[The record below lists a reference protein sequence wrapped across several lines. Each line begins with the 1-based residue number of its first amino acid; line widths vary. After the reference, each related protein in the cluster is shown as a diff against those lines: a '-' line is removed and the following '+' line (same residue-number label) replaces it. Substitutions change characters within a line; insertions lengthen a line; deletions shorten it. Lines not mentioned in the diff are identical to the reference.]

1 MHQADLRHPR
11 PSLQKKLQ
19 ALYRLRTGSKV
30 NWDAS
35 AYHRL
40 LRDLGD
46 PHKKLPPVI
55 HVAGTNGKGS
65 IVAFLRAMLEA
76 QGYRV
81 HAYTSPH
88 LLRVNER
95 IRLAGEEIS
104 DERLE
109 ASIDALFA
117 QHSLVGLSFFEI
129 TTALAFREFSAVPA
143 DVLLLEVGMG
153 GRLDCTNVIEDPLV
167 SVISRIS
174 LDHTEFL
181 GGTLAEIAAEKGGIL
196 KAGRPCVVGAQ
207 GGEEDQRT
215 VLSVLE
221 RMAEES
227 SSPLLVYGRDW
238 HTYEADGQ
246 MVFEAGGKRFV
257 TPLPGLIGAHQILNA
272 GAALMTLR
280 VAAERIPVGDKAQ
293 EEGLERVV
301 WPGRL
306 QRLSS
311 AALGLSEETEVWLDS
326 GHNDS
331 AGEILARQIQRW
343 AADDPKPV
351 HLVLGMLG
359 HKDVRGFLQPLAP
372 FIDRF
377 SLVGIPGEKNVL
389 TGEILAEK
397 AGSLSL
403 PALQGFHENPQA
415 LFKSLEPGSSE
426 PRRVLIAGSVYL
438 AGAVLDLEQRAAF
451 AKGRV

>member
-1 MHQADLRHPR
+1 M
-11 PSLQKKLQ
+11 
-19 ALYRLRTGSKV
+19 
-30 NWDAS
+30 
-35 AYHRL
+35 
-40 LRDLGD
+40 
-46 PHKKLPPVI
+46 
-55 HVAGTNGKGS
+55 
-65 IVAFLRAMLEA
+65 
-76 QGYRV
+76 
-81 HAYTSPH
+81 
-88 LLRVNER
+88 
-95 IRLAGEEIS
+95 
-104 DERLE
+104 
-109 ASIDALFA
+109 
-117 QHSLVGLSFFEI
+117 
-129 TTALAFREFSAVPA
+129 
-143 DVLLLEVGMG
+143 
-153 GRLDCTNVIEDPLV
+153 
-167 SVISRIS
+167 
-174 LDHTEFL
+174 
-181 GGTLAEIAAEKGGIL
+181 AAE
-196 KAGRPCVVGAQ
+196 
-207 GGEEDQRT
+207 T
-215 VLSVLE
+215 
-221 RMAEES
+221 

-238 HTYEADGQ
+238 HTYEADGL
-246 MVFEAGGKRFV
+246 MVFEAGGKRLV
-257 TPLPGLIGAHQILNA
+257 TPLPRLIGAHQILNA

-280 VAAERIPVGDKAQ
+280 VAVERIPVGDKAQ
-293 EEGLERVV
+293 EEGLQRVV

-311 AALGLSEETEVWLDS
+311 AALGLPEETEVWLDS

-389 TGEILAEK
+389 TAEILAEK